1 MEELIKCTKCLE
13 LKPKMDF
20 TRRLNRKSGHRS
32 SCRVCS
38 NIVSNNYKKSKEG
51 LIRRIL
57 IQQIRS
63 SKQRAHNPPNYSL
76 DEFRDWFYSQDNFEK
91 LYLDWVASEYNKNLV
106 PSVDRIDDL
115 KPYSFE
121 NIRLITLAENVK
133 KSHLDKVNGVTG
145 RDMKTV
151 YQYDKDLIF
160 ITSYHSTSYAA
171 KQIGVSQTNIS
182 KRCLKYPKMSCG
194 FYWTYNRLH

>member
-1 MEELIKCTKCLE
+1 MELLKKDMENLTVKVTPEVFELLLE
-13 LKPKMDF
+13 F
-20 TRRLNRKSGHRS
+20 VKS
-32 SCRVCS
+32 
-38 NIVSNNYKKSKEG
+38 
-51 LIRRIL
+51 
-57 IQQIRS
+57 
-63 SKQRAHNPPNYSL
+63 
-76 DEFRDWFYSQDNFEK
+76 
-91 LYLDWVASEYNKNLV
+91 
-106 PSVDRIDDL
+106 
-115 KPYSFE
+115 
-121 NIRLITLAENVK
+121 AENVK

-194 FYWTYNRLH
+194 FYWTYTRLH